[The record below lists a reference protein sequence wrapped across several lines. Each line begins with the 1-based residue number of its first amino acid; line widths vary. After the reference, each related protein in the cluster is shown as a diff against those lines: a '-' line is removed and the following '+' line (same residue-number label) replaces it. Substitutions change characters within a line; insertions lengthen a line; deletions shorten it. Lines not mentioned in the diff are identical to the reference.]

1 MFIDRKLKMGKAK
14 DIAIKIVIGIVVV
27 VGLFYLFLALT
38 K

>member
-1 MFIDRKLKMGKAK
+1 MGKAK
-14 DIAIKIVIGIVVV
+14 DIAIKIIIGVVIV